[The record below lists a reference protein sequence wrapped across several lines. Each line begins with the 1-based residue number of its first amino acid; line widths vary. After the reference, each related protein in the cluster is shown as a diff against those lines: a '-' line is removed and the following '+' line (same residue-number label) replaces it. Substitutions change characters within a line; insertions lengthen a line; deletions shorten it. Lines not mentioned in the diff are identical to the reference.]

1 MIVNVFSIDVEDYF
15 HPTEVGVLYGRRSW
29 SELPPRIHVGVD
41 VLLDYLAEYNA
52 RATFFVL
59 GWVADR
65 HPALVRKISDAGH
78 EIGCHSYEHRLIY
91 RLSRAELLED
101 TRRAIIAIQDA
112 CGITPRLYRAPSYS
126 IVASNL
132 WALEVL
138 VECGF
143 THDSSI
149 FPIAHDR
156 YGIPGF
162 DRHAHIIRTGS
173 GPILEIPIATVRL
186 TRRRIA
192 PVGGGAYLRLFPYR
206 YTAGGIRRINNIE
219 RKPACLYVHP
229 WEMDPDQPRVAAG
242 VISRMRTYAGLRGA
256 RAKVRELLSEFRF
269 SAMGSV
275 HPISDYLGEDPSQFG
290 MAAAVGPRT
299 LSCANSV

>member
-1 MIVNVFSIDVEDYF
+1 VIVNVFSIDVEDYF
-15 HPTEVGVLYGRRSW
+15 HPTEIALLYGRRSW
-29 SELPPRIHVGVD
+29 SELPARIHVGID
-41 VLLDYLAEYNA
+41 LLLEYLAEYNA

-91 RLSRAELLED
+91 RLSRAELLDD
-101 TRRAIIAIQDA
+101 TRRAIVAIQDA

-173 GPILEIPIATVRL
+173 GPIIEIPIATVRL

-219 RKPACLYVHP
+219 GKPACLYVHP
-229 WEMDPDQPRVAAG
+229 WEMDPDQPRLASG
-242 VISRMRTYAGLRGA
+242 LISRMRTYAGLRGT

-269 SAMGSV
+269 SAMGTV
-275 HPISDYLGEDPSQFG
+275 HPVSDYLGDDIEQFG
-290 MAAAVGPRT
+290 IAATSGSRA
-299 LSCANSV
+299 LSCANGV